1 MRDDNFHGRLT
12 TASWSRNANKPCPAT
27 ANPSP
32 VPGARVSPLSHRA
45 TWRVYSLEL
54 GSHAPQQQNILQSPE
69 NVFPRIKFILS
80 HHRFRFV
87 FRKPFHATFSQR
99 IKRFVNN
106 LVEILRISLVRSV
119 ENWIQV
125 RYVLVQYWKYSLDE
139 GRKCV
144 TFYKYDFEGSTC

>member
-99 IKRFVNN
+99 IKRFVSN
-106 LVEILRISLVRSV
+106 LKFYELALSEVLRIEFNTIR
-119 ENWIQV
+119 
-125 RYVLVQYWKYSLDE
+125 
-139 GRKCV
+139 
-144 TFYKYDFEGSTC
+144 TCAILKIFFR